1 MPLQRSFLEVDDLT
15 EGPISLACAH
25 ETLSGED
32 LALYKRKAAFAS
44 AMAGRP
50 NDSLRLSVDINE
62 FCRAISSSPSLQG
75 VGIRSVEC
83 LGRAPVH
90 SMPLF
95 LALELHKYD
104 EQPVWLQLE
113 ACKPLH
119 SSTRRLLSST
129 SNPGIENQF
138 QDILVCH
145 QSY

>member
-25 ETLSGED
+25 ETLSGKD
-32 LALYKRKAAFAS
+32 LALYKRKAAFA
-44 AMAGRP
+44 
-50 NDSLRLSVDINE
+50 
-62 FCRAISSSPSLQG
+62 SPSLQG